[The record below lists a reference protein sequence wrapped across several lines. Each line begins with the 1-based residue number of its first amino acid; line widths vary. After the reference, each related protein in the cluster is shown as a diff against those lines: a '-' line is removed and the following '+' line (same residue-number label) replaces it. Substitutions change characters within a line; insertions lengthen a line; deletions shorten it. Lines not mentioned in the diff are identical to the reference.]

1 MSDPKHISSLIGDI
15 YHAILDQALW
25 ARVLGHAAEFVG
37 AQAAALIWWNP
48 VSRTADAVH
57 TFGIEPRYAELYRE
71 HYAKIDPTAPIFLR
85 EVGEVASTADL
96 LPRGEWQTTGF
107 HKEWMQP
114 QGFVD
119 TLQAS
124 LDKSPS
130 ELVHLCFMRNGE
142 SGMADSAARDRM
154 RLVVS
159 HMRRAALVRKLIDHT
174 TARAATF
181 GDTLDGIGASLFFV
195 DASGRLV
202 HANASGQTMLE
213 QGALVRVSGGRLA
226 LSDQGEGQGLC
237 DIFGQSHNGSD
248 EAGARAGAL
257 PLTARDGKHYVAHV
271 LPLAGGARRQAG
283 AGYEAVAAL
292 FVQQASLEMP
302 SPRNVIG
309 KLYKLTPMEL
319 RVLFAIV
326 QVGGVPKVAEAMG
339 ISTSTVKTHLRRLF
353 AKTGTDRQAD
363 LVRLVAGYAN
373 RLVA

>member
-1 MSDPKHISSLIGDI
+1 
-15 YHAILDQALW
+15 
-25 ARVLGHAAEFVG
+25 
-37 AQAAALIWWNP
+37 
-48 VSRTADAVH
+48 
-57 TFGIEPRYAELYRE
+57 
-71 HYAKIDPTAPIFLR
+71 
-85 EVGEVASTADL
+85 
-96 LPRGEWQTTGF
+96 
-107 HKEWMQP
+107 
-114 QGFVD
+114 
-119 TLQAS
+119 
-124 LDKSPS
+124 
-130 ELVHLCFMRNGE
+130 
-142 SGMADSAARDRM
+142 
-154 RLVVS
+154 
-159 HMRRAALVRKLIDHT
+159 
-174 TARAATF
+174 F

-237 DIFGQSHNGSD
+237 DIFGQSQNGSD
-248 EAGARAGAL
+248 DAGARAGAL